1 LLWGNRVFN
10 ATAVAVAALHGGG
23 ASMPRKV
30 KSRELDSRE
39 ARSRLKPRGMPYY
52 KALDKKLHLGYRR
65 IKGKAGT
72 WWARHYLG
80 ERQYAVEP
88 IGTADDQS
96 SADGVEI
103 LDFWQA
109 QDKARER
116 MAGRVHSNGK
126 TTGPLTVKAA
136 LDQYL
141 EWLESNRKSGYDAR
155 RRAEAFIYPKLGEID
170 CAALT
175 ADMLGKWHVGLAK
188 ALPRVRTAPGNAQQ
202 HREFNGDEEAIR
214 RRRASANRVLTILKA
229 ALNRAWRAGK
239 VPSDSEWRRVEPF
252 EAVDAA
258 RIRYLTVAE
267 SKRLLNA
274 CDPDFRRLCQAA
286 LATGARYGELTE
298 LQVHDFN
305 ADAGTVAIRR
315 SKSGKPRHI
324 VLTEEGVALFKE
336 LSAGRSGHDLVLR
349 RANGEPFHKSDQ
361 ARPMIEGCDRA
372 KIKPRISFHILR
384 HTWASLAVM
393 NGVPLMIVAKNL
405 GHADTRMVEKHYGH
419 LAPSY
424 VAEAIR
430 KGAPVFGFKVDNKI
444 ATLR

>member
-1 LLWGNRVFN
+1 
-10 ATAVAVAALHGGG
+10 
-23 ASMPRKV
+23 MPRKV
-30 KSRELDSRE
+30 RSRELDSRE

-52 KALDKKLHLGYRR
+52 KSLDQKLHLGYRR
-65 IKGKAGT
+65 LKGKSGT
-72 WWARHYLG
+72 WWYRVYLG
-80 ERQYAVEP
+80 DRQYSVEP
-88 IGTADDQS
+88 IGTADDQAT
-96 SADGVEI
+96 ADGTEV
-103 LDFWQA
+103 LNFWQA
-109 QDKARER
+109 QDKAREL
-116 MAGRVHSNGK
+116 MVSRVSNGK
-126 TTGPLTVKAA
+126 VVGPLTVKDAVE
-136 LDQYL
+136 QYL

-170 CAALT
+170 CDALT

-188 ALPRVRTAPGNAQQ
+188 ALPRVRTAPGKAQQ

-239 VPSDSEWRRVEPF
+239 VPSDSEWRRIEPF

-286 LATGARYGELTE
+286 LATGARYGELAA

-305 ADAGTVAIRR
+305 VDAGTLAIRR
-315 SKSGKPRHI
+315 SKSGKPRHV
-324 VLTEEGVALFKE
+324 VLTEEGAALFKE
-336 LSAGRSGHDLVLR
+336 LAAGRGGHELLLR
-349 RANGEPFHKSDQ
+349 RANGEPFRKSDQ
-361 ARPMIEGCDRA
+361 ARPMIEACDRA

-384 HTWASLAVM
+384 HTWASLAAM

-419 LAPSY
+419 LSPSY

-430 KGAPVFGFKVDNKI
+430 AGAPVFGFKPDTKV